1 MIKRILTNTYRV
13 AANITEYDSKLI
25 FLRIMIAKYI
35 MQLFHVRNE
44 YKMSKSTHRLFGHS
58 HSMYISLSVSV

>member
-44 YKMSKSTHRLFGHS
+44 YKMSKINAQTFWSE
-58 HSMYISLSVSV
+58 

>member
-13 AANITEYDSKLI
+13 AANITEYDSK
-25 FLRIMIAKYI
+25 YI

-44 YKMSKSTHRLFGHS
+44 YKMSKINAQTFWSE
-58 HSMYISLSVSV
+58 